1 MFLLGIGEILEEWT
15 HKKSVDDLAK
25 SMSLNVGK
33 VWKVDGDHEV
43 LVSSNEIQTNDIVHV
58 QMGNMIPFDGV
69 IIEGEAM
76 VNQASLTGESIPVRK
91 TIDGYVYAGTVL
103 EEGDLK
109 VCVKE
114 ANGSG
119 KFDKIVII
127 QAKTLFFLVQI
138 PIEND
143 VVRLC
148 GLQIFLTK
156 PLYRQ
161 V

>member
-1 MFLLGIGEILEEWT
+1 MPRVW
-15 HKKSVDDLAK
+15 
-25 SMSLNVGK
+25 SLNVGK

-43 LVSSNEIQTNDIVHV
+43 LVSSNEIQANDIVHV

-109 VCVKE
+109 
-114 ANGSG
+114 S
-119 KFDKIVII
+119 
-127 QAKTLFFLVQI
+127 
-138 PIEND
+138 
-143 VVRLC
+143 LC
-148 GLQIFLTK
+148 
-156 PLYRQ
+156 
-161 V
+161 